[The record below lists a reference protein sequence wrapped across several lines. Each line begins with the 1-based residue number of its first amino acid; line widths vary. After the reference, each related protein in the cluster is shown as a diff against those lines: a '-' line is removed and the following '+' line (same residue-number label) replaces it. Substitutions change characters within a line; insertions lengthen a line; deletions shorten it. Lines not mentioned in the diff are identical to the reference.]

1 MYTALTIFVTIKYAV
16 NSLLT
21 VVLVLLP
28 AQYCIRHS
36 EVDAIIDVKFE
47 INKVKPGTPLW
58 CKHRK
63 NAYTCI
69 VYAYRL
75 VYLIPHQASVII
87 FADNLT

>member
-47 INKVKPGTPLW
+47 INKVKPGTPL
-58 CKHRK
+58 
-63 NAYTCI
+63 
-69 VYAYRL
+69 
-75 VYLIPHQASVII
+75 
-87 FADNLT
+87 